1 MNTEFRKHATNYFE
15 KNFYKL
21 MNNAVFGK
29 TMENMQKRIDR
40 KIIRSDE
47 REKIANWL
55 QALCLRGA
63 RNSQTTL

>member
-1 MNTEFRKHATNYFE
+1 MNAEFRKHATNYFE

-21 MNNAVFGK
+21 MSNAVFGK
-29 TMENMQKRIDR
+29 TMGNMQKHIDR

-47 REKIANWL
+47 RGKIANWL
-55 QALCLRGA
+55 QALCLGGA

>member
-1 MNTEFRKHATNYFE
+1 MND
-15 KNFYKL
+15 
-21 MNNAVFGK
+21 AVFGE

-47 REKIANWL
+47 RGKIANWL

-63 RNSQTTL
+63 RNSQKTL